1 VTQIRIK
8 LTVMKIINIILTLIF
23 LLFAGW
29 QYNDPDPYIWIPI
42 YLFVAVVCGMAAY
55 KNYATW
61 LTLGGL
67 IVLGIYT
74 LTYVP
79 AFIEWIQMGM
89 PSIVE
94 TMKAEKPY
102 VELTRE
108 FGGLFIADLAL
119 LFQYFR
125 GKKAASN

>member
-1 VTQIRIK
+1 
-8 LTVMKIINIILTLIF
+8 MKIVNIILTLIF

-29 QYNDPDPYIWIPI
+29 QYNDTDPYIWIPI
-42 YLFVAVVCGMAAY
+42 YLFVAVVCGMAAF

-61 LTLGGL
+61 VTLGGL
-67 IVLGIYT
+67 VVMGIYT
-74 LTYVP
+74 LTYIP
-79 AFIEWIQMGM
+79 AFVEWIQMGM

-108 FGGLFIADLAL
+108 FGGLVIADLVL